1 MNSLARKLF
10 KMLIAVAVNLQFKLL
25 FNQNDTTN
33 FHKIVENIVDF
44 KKPDDEGYKMSQTTR
59 QNNIKKDD
67 LFVVKWQIL
76 L

>member
-1 MNSLARKLF
+1 M
-10 KMLIAVAVNLQFKLL
+10 
-25 FNQNDTTN
+25 
-33 FHKIVENIVDF
+33 VENIVDF